1 MAAPRRFGFRPRYR
15 GVAWVA
21 IALGGALDAAGL
33 ILGLPWPALA
43 TGVVGV
49 AFGSFYLVSPT
60 WSIEVVVDDDAL
72 EVQQAGE
79 RRFRLPWGSVKEVI
93 ASPSTHTLFLD
104 GGAPDTS
111 LMVPGEGAPAPYA
124 IADKDALY
132 DFVVAHVARDKI
144 VEVDLLERHT
154 R

>member
-1 MAAPRRFGFRPRYR
+1 MSAARHFAFRPRYR
-15 GVAWVA
+15 GVAWTA
-21 IALGGALDAAGL
+21 IAVGGALDAVAL
-33 ILGLPWPALA
+33 IVGLPWPAMA

-49 AFGSFYLVSPT
+49 ALGSFYLVSPT
-60 WSIEVVVDDDAL
+60 WSIEVLVDDDAL

-93 ASPSTHTLFLD
+93 ASPATHTLFLD

-132 DFVVAHVARDKI
+132 DFIVAHVARDKI
-144 VEVDLLERHT
+144 VEVALLERHA